1 MDSKLDSI
9 FRTRFHPAEKSD
21 TWLGIRRQDPQDDRP
36 GKDRDEKEDNP
47 EFGEDNTTLSVT
59 ALHGFLNSLLQQ
71 AGTTQA
77 MTEQPPPVP
86 ETSLEPPPAQ
96 PGYRAAAS
104 AYQTAS
110 QSGGPALIDRTDR
123 PPPASPAAQI
133 ALSDNELQTIRR
145 LLRDVEKL
153 ARYGG
158 QMITLRP
165 AATFLDSLALGV
177 DEALDSAHP

>member
-9 FRTRFHPAEKSD
+9 FRTRFHPAEKTD

-36 GKDRDEKEDNP
+36 GKDHEDKEDNP

-71 AGTTQA
+71 TGETQSAPEQPAPPPPTQA
-77 MTEQPPPVP
+77 
-86 ETSLEPPPAQ
+86 AQ
-96 PGYRAAAS
+96 PGYRAAAN

-110 QSGGPALIDRTDR
+110 HSGGPALINRTDL
-123 PPPASPAAQI
+123 PPTPSAAPSVS
-133 ALSDNELQTIRR
+133 LSDDELQTIRR

>member
-36 GKDRDEKEDNP
+36 EKDRKDKEDDP

-59 ALHGFLNSLLQQ
+59 ALHGFLSTLLQQ
-71 AGTTQA
+71 SGEAQTTPA
-77 MTEQPPPVP
+77 PTP
-86 ETSLEPPPAQ
+86 ENPSAHAPAQ

-110 QSGGPALIDRTDR
+110 QSGGPTLINRTDT
-123 PPPASPAAQI
+123 PPPAASASPAI
-133 ALSDNELQTIRR
+133 TLSDDELQTIRR